1 MVSHSIAA
9 IGSID
14 ILDLLNGLLLWNDED
29 NDRDARLLT
38 ILLETGVKGAES
50 YSLRIAWRLRVH
62 EGQSN
67 FDAFVIPTC
76 S

>member
-38 ILLETGVKGAES
+38 ILLETGVKGLKAILCE
-50 YSLRIAWRLRVH
+50 LHGV
-62 EGQSN
+62 
-67 FDAFVIPTC
+67 
-76 S
+76 